1 MIIGQPKR
9 LEDYTVLTSQEFEAL
24 RQQLDPGIAQ
34 GAPPETPV
42 SLDFGTL
49 CRLAATIGHFAVLN
63 RQLVQQLQPSAEPAA
78 ELPPLP
84 VLRAEGG
91 E

>member
-9 LEDYTVLTSQEFEAL
+9 LEDYAVLTPQEFEAL

-42 SLDFGTL
+42 ALDFGTV

-63 RQLVQQLQPSAEPAA
+63 RELVQKLQPASETPS

-84 VLRAEGG
+84 VLRAG